1 MELMDIAIAL
11 GIGLVGGIFSGMLG
25 IGGSA
30 VTIPGMVL
38 LLEVEQH
45 TAQGVA
51 LSVVVLTALI
61 GAITHQRQGNVK
73 SNLVLAIAPMAII
86 FALLGAWGA
95 GMVTAPL
102 LSRIFG
108 ALLLVIGGRMLWGG
122 LRCRY

>member
-11 GIGLVGGIFSGMLG
+11 GIGLVGGIFSGVLG

>member
-1 MELMDIAIAL
+1 MDIAIAL
-11 GIGLVGGIFSGMLG
+11 GIGLVGGIFSGVLG